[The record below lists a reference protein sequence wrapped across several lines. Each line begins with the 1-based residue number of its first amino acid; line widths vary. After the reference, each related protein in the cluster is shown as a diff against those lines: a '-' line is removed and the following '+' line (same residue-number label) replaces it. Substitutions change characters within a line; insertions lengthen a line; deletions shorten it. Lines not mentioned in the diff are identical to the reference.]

1 MNLSS
6 IISLRVAIES
16 GSVNAVLLFLNPY
29 IKMFSFRWLHWCCSQ
44 EWNLSLRLQYV
55 YCCMYTSLFVI
66 CLLSVLLSPSDLFYN
81 LQVESLAVQLNH
93 REGELIQEKAEV
105 KRLATFLKRVKLNT
119 FSTWCLFAS
128 HPMSILKEGKW
139 ILLANVKL

>member
-1 MNLSS
+1 M
-6 IISLRVAIES
+6 
-16 GSVNAVLLFLNPY
+16 
-29 IKMFSFRWLHWCCSQ
+29 
-44 EWNLSLRLQYV
+44 SLRLQYD
-55 YCCMYTSLFVI
+55 YCCIYTSLFVI

-119 FSTWCLFAS
+119 FST
-128 HPMSILKEGKW
+128 
-139 ILLANVKL
+139 